1 MPSNGLPI
9 ERACNDLVT
18 GVSYYCIMENG
29 IHPRHLENT
38 MENLTFSHM
47 AWDTWKATRGGM
59 KAIEARQQRRLI
71 ELVEFVRTHS
81 DFYADKYS
89 HLPGR
94 ITDVRQL
101 PPVMKPEL
109 LKYFNTWMTDHEITR
124 ASVDSF
130 VADKSLVG
138 HHYLERYFVCT
149 TSGTTGVP
157 TILVHDKGMLALS
170 SAVELARAVPAWGL
184 TLREW
189 RRFAQLGGRVAAVF
203 VTGGHFQGIAS
214 MKRRHLE
221 NPRRERT
228 ARLFSAL
235 TPLPEIVEGLNDYQP
250 AMLAAYPSSLAL
262 LAEEQ
267 EEGRLHINP
276 VLVLPT
282 GETLTMAVR
291 QRIEAAFQARVR
303 QNYGASEL
311 PVMAYDCGRGGLHVN
326 ADWVI
331 FEPVNEE
338 FQSVPP
344 GQASHKVL
352 VTNLANRVQ
361 PFIRYEIGDSVT
373 VNPEP
378 CACGSPL
385 PSITVEGRNDD
396 ILRFT
401 NLAGQNIPIMPMA
414 LWSVIKDTP
423 GAYRFQAIQTAPEQ
437 LKVRLQAKVTGK
449 EGEIWE
455 LVKQRVHSYFED
467 HGLSNVQLV
476 LAAEPPAPNLISGK
490 FRHV

>member
-1 MPSNGLPI
+1 M
-9 ERACNDLVT
+9 
-18 GVSYYCIMENG
+18 
-29 IHPRHLENT
+29 
-38 MENLTFSHM
+38 
-47 AWDTWKATRGGM
+47 
-59 KAIEARQQRRLI
+59 
-71 ELVEFVRTHS
+71 
-81 DFYADKYS
+81 
-89 HLPGR
+89 
-94 ITDVRQL
+94 
-101 PPVMKPEL
+101 
-109 LKYFNTWMTDHEITR
+109 
-124 ASVDSF
+124 
-130 VADKSLVG
+130 
-138 HHYLERYFVCT
+138 
-149 TSGTTGVP
+149 
-157 TILVHDKGMLALS
+157 
-170 SAVELARAVPAWGL
+170 
-184 TLREW
+184 
-189 RRFAQLGGRVAAVF
+189 
-203 VTGGHFQGIAS
+203 
-214 MKRRHLE
+214 
-221 NPRRERT
+221 
-228 ARLFSAL
+228 FSAL
-235 TPLPEIVEGLNDYQP
+235 APLPEIVAGLNDYQP

-282 GETLTMAVR
+282 GETLTMAVQ

-338 FQSVPP
+338 FQPVPP

-455 LVKQRVHSYFED
+455 LVKQRVHNYFED
-467 HGLSNVQLV
+467 HGLSNVQLI
-476 LAAEPPAPNLISGK
+476 LAAEPPAPNPISGK
-490 FRHV
+490 FRHVWAELPQSRPEPESQILAEQ

>member
-1 MPSNGLPI
+1 
-9 ERACNDLVT
+9 
-18 GVSYYCIMENG
+18 
-29 IHPRHLENT
+29 
-38 MENLTFSHM
+38 MENLTFSHI
-47 AWDTWKATRGGM
+47 AWDSWKATRGGM
-59 KAIEARQQRRLI
+59 KAIAARQQRRLI

-89 HLPGR
+89 HLPDR

-138 HHYLERYFVCT
+138 HHFLGRYFVCT

-157 TILVHDKGMLALS
+157 TVLIHDKGMLALS
-170 SAVELARAVPAWGL
+170 SAVELARGVPAWGFSL
-184 TLREW
+184 HEW

-221 NPRRERT
+221 NPRREKT
-228 ARLFSAL
+228 ARMFSAL
-235 TPLPEIVEGLNDYQP
+235 APLSEIVKGLNEYQP

-267 EEGRLHINP
+267 EGGRLHINP

-282 GETLTMAVR
+282 GETLTAAVR
-291 QRIEAAFQARVR
+291 QQIESAFHAHVR

-311 PVMAYDCGRGGLHVN
+311 PVIAYDCGRGGLHVN

-331 FEPVNEE
+331 FEPVDEKFNP
-338 FQSVPP
+338 VPP
-344 GQASHKVL
+344 GRPSHKVL
-352 VTNLANRVQ
+352 ITNLANRVQ
-361 PFIRYEIGDSVT
+361 PFIRYEMGDSVT
-373 VNPEP
+373 VSPEP
-378 CACGSPL
+378 CACGSLL

-396 ILRFT
+396 VLRFT
-401 NLAGQNIPIMPMA
+401 NRAGHNVPIMPMA

-437 LKVRLQAKVTGK
+437 LKVRLQAKEVGQDA
-449 EGEIWE
+449 E
-455 LVKQRVHSYFED
+455 LWKLVQQRIQNYFEEHD
-467 HGLSNVQLV
+467 LSNVQLV
-476 LAAEPPAPNLISGK
+476 LAKEPPAPNPINGK
-490 FRHV
+490 FRHVWSERRSPETPDVHKIETILT

>member
-1 MPSNGLPI
+1 
-9 ERACNDLVT
+9 
-18 GVSYYCIMENG
+18 
-29 IHPRHLENT
+29 
-38 MENLTFSHM
+38 MENLTFSHI
-47 AWDTWKATRGGM
+47 AWDTSRATRGGM
-59 KAIEARQQRRLI
+59 QAIQARQQRRLQ

-81 DFYADKYS
+81 DFYADKYRNV
-89 HLPGR
+89 PDR
-94 ITDVRQL
+94 IQDVRQL

-109 LKYFNTWMTDHEITR
+109 LKHFDVWMTDHKITR
-124 ASVDSF
+124 ASVESF
-130 VADKSLVG
+130 VSDKSLVG
-138 HHYLERYFVCT
+138 HHYLGHYFVCT

-157 TILVHDKGMLALS
+157 TVLIHDPGMLALS

-189 RRFAQLGGRVAAVF
+189 RHFARLGGRIAAVF

-221 NPRRERT
+221 NPRREKT
-228 ARLFSAL
+228 ARMFSAL
-235 TPLPEIVEGLNDYQP
+235 APLPEIVAGLNAYQP

-282 GETLTMAVR
+282 GETLTEAVR
-291 QRIEAAFQARVR
+291 QQIESAFQARVR
-303 QNYGASEL
+303 QNYGASEM
-311 PVMAYDCGRGGLHVN
+311 PVMAYDCGKGGLHVN

-331 FEPVNEE
+331 FEPVDEE
-338 FQSVPP
+338 FQPVTP

-352 VTNLANRVQ
+352 ITNLANRVQ
-361 PFIRYEIGDSVT
+361 PFIRYEMGDRVT

-378 CACGSPL
+378 CVCGSPL

-401 NLAGQNIPIMPMA
+401 NPAGHTVPIMPMA

-423 GAYRFQAIQTAPEQ
+423 GAHRFQAIQTAPEQ

-449 EGEIWE
+449 EDEIWE

-476 LAAEPPAPNLISGK
+476 LAAEPPAPNPISGK
-490 FRHV
+490 FRHVWAALPQSRPEPESKILAEQ